1 MKKLLVLF
9 LFLFLCSLTKAAEVP
24 TPAILNDKFDVKGL
38 VWNKW
43 DTDNFIILSL
53 DKPQGYKLFKNI
65 EEVKKQS
72 LEKWGFVDSVVEND
86 CKIVCVSNDDLLKK
100 LFRLEKTHSEVIK
113 DGSGNFSSSIWT
125 TNDADISAEVLYVI
139 LLQDNNLKWWVKR
152 GIYNLTKNEIKDIK
166 SNIPETSD
174 NLSKIVAVTENDWK
188 NKPELEKN
196 NFDENASLLCLFLRK
211 EFGQNNFVKILKSKQ
226 TEKEIA
232 EVLGFKNS
240 EDAEKVFK
248 RYAQAIYK
256 DKMENKIPDNYLK
269 IQGVK

>member
-1 MKKLLVLF
+1 MKKLLILF
-9 LFLFLCSLTKAAEVP
+9 LFFCSVVKASDVP
-24 TPAILNDKFDVKGL
+24 SPAILNEKFDVKGL

-53 DKPQGYKLFKNI
+53 DKSQGYKLFRNI
-65 EEVKKQS
+65 EEVKKES
-72 LEKWGFVDSVVEND
+72 LEKWGFANLAAEND

-100 LFRLEKTHSEVIK
+100 LFRLEKTHAEVIK

-125 TNDADISAEVLYVI
+125 TNNSDISAEILYVF
-139 LLQDNNLKWWVKR
+139 LLQDDKLKWWVKR

-166 SNIPETSD
+166 SNIPETPE
-174 NLSKIVAVTENDWK
+174 NLSKIVAITEKDWQ
-188 NKPELEKN
+188 NKSDLEKKD
-196 NFDENASLLCLFLRK
+196 FDKNASLLCLFLRK
-211 EFGQNNFVKILKSKQ
+211 EFGQNNFIEILKSAQ

-240 EDAEKVFK
+240 EDFEKVFK
-248 RYAQAIYK
+248 RYSQAIYK
-256 DKMENKIPDNYLK
+256 DKMENKIPDDYLK